1 MPYYPPKSQIFGTKT
16 LKRWVFSTAILY
28 RLLLERGRE
37 FLSRLGLERLLL
49 ISHSFERSSSLYDC
63 RAMLLIYVVVVVVK
77 INNSCCLTPHG
88 IYLRLSARVSRKVYR
103 GPRKSV
109 DFWGEEKWRQAKLA
123 REFHLASP
131 FRRRSGGNLFRRTQ

>member
-1 MPYYPPKSQIFGTKT
+1 M
-16 LKRWVFSTAILY
+16 
-28 RLLLERGRE
+28 
-37 FLSRLGLERLLL
+37 
-49 ISHSFERSSSLYDC
+49 
-63 RAMLLIYVVVVVVK
+63 VVVK

-88 IYLRLSARVSRKVYR
+88 IYLRFSARVSRKVYR

-131 FRRRSGGNLFRRTQ
+131 FRRRSGGNLLRSTEYEQSELV